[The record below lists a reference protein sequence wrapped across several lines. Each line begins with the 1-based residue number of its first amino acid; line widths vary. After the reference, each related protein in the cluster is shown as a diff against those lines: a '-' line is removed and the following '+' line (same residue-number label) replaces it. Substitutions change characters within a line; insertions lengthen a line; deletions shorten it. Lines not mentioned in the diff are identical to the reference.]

1 MKRVITKRPDNSVL
15 RWPDDLREALQ
26 RFVRDLETALGGG
39 NNRFDPNDPRLVTAL
54 LAALAGFLA
63 FLLLV
68 ALLIGPS

>member
-1 MKRVITKRPDNSVL
+1 MAKRLDNSVL

-26 RFVRDLETALGGG
+26 RFVRDLEVALGRW
-39 NNRFDPNDPRLVTAL
+39 NNRFDPNDPRLVTLL

-63 FLLLV
+63 FILLA